1 MKITDLL
8 SPDRIFL
15 GQRAADK
22 RRLLEM
28 LSRLSGQ
35 AIGVSPEAIHEALM
49 RRESLGSTG
58 MGGGVALPH
67 ARLEDI
73 EKPFAVVVTL
83 SPSIEYDA
91 IDGAR
96 VDVVALVLLPAR
108 SDGHGLNALAC
119 LARRLR
125 EQRVVTSLR
134 KAATQDAAF
143 AVLVSD

>member
-1 MKITDLL
+1 M
-8 SPDRIFL
+8 
-15 GQRAADK
+15 
-22 RRLLEM
+22 
-28 LSRLSGQ
+28 
-35 AIGVSPEAIHEALM
+35 
-49 RRESLGSTG
+49 
-58 MGGGVALPH
+58 PH